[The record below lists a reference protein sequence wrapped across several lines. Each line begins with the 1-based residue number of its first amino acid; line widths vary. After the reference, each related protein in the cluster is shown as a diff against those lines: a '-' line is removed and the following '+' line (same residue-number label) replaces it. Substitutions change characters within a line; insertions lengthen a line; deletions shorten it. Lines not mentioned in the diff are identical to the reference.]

1 MRKISFFLLLFLCS
15 CNSETELL
23 TGTVINV
30 ADGDT
35 FTMLV
40 NNEKIKIRL
49 YGIDCPERKQD
60 FYSVAKTFLTDLVKG
75 ETVSIEEIDT
85 DRYGRVVGIV
95 TVDGVN
101 VNEALLQAGLAWHYK
116 TYDDNPAW
124 AQLEQQA
131 RQAKKGLWSIPNPI
145 PPWEWRRNKRN

>member
-1 MRKISFFLLLFLCS
+1 MLKLPLIPLLLFFS
-15 CNSETELL
+15 CHPQADKL
-23 TGTVINV
+23 TGTVINI

-35 FTMLV
+35 FTLLV
-40 NNEKIKIRL
+40 NSEKIKVRL

-60 FYSVAKTFLTDLVKG
+60 FYAVAKTFLSEHVKG
-75 ETVSIEEIDT
+75 KTVSVEKKDT
-85 DRYGRVVGIV
+85 DRYGRIVGIV

-101 VNEALLQAGLAWHYK
+101 VNEALLKAGLAWHYK

-145 PPWEWRRNKRN
+145 PPWEWRRKK